1 VIGIRPAPNADW
13 FIDLVTNQGVGT
25 AASDQ
30 SRRLVRQLL
39 GWINNFRFQCDLMTD
54 MFAILDV
61 TYLPSTESH
70 STSRLRS

>member
-30 SRRLVRQLL
+30 SRRLIGQLL
-39 GWINNFRFQCDLMTD
+39 GWINDFRFQCDLVTD

-61 TYLPSTESH
+61 TDLPSTESH
-70 STSRLRS
+70 